1 MHDIN
6 EARAEFE
13 REFQKITGCNAV
25 QSSQLTERLIDL
37 FSILRTEIR
46 KVDSARINTPK
57 HNS

>member
-6 EARAEFE
+6 EARAEFQ
-13 REFQKITGCNAV
+13 RELEKLTGCNSI

-46 KVDSARINTPK
+46 KVDNGRINTPK

>member
-1 MHDIN
+1 MHDVN
-6 EARAEFE
+6 VARAEFE
-13 REFQKITGCNAV
+13 REFQRITGCNAM

-46 KVDSARINTPK
+46 KVDSGKSNPPK